1 MREFFKGLLN
11 DPTVILLVQS
21 TPAMAISLFGG
32 LVAMFQKPHKKISVR
47 FFVGGLLTAAFV
59 GFLMDLIVRYFGGN
73 DNIRVFSIAISG
85 YCARGVLDR
94 MEKRFLK
101 VVEGKDED
109 DDDA

>member
-1 MREFFKGLLN
+1 MRDFFRKLAEN
-11 DPTVILLVQS
+11 PDIILLVQS
-21 TPAMAISLFGG
+21 MPAMAISLFGG
-32 LVAMFQKPHKKISVR
+32 LVAMFQKPHKKLSVR
-47 FFVGGLLTAAFV
+47 FFIGGLLTAAFV

-101 VVEGKDED
+101 VVEGED
-109 DDDA
+109 DDDVS